1 MTKSRQRPHRNPKA
15 TFLLALFLLLN
26 ALYLMNC
33 GPLDVTKSKLEGKWR
48 GFIDAKDN
56 GRITVD
62 LTVKPS
68 GASGGMECTLHY
80 GNPRTCELV
89 AESTGSKDNLYYFR
103 FKTASG
109 GFCDAL
115 YNGEMSLQ
123 VNKATLT
130 LRVWHKEK
138 DIDESVELEKQN

>member
-1 MTKSRQRPHRNPKA
+1 MTKSRQRFHGNLKA
-15 TFLLALFLLLN
+15 TLILALFLLLN
-26 ALYLMNC
+26 VLYLMNC
-33 GPLDVTKSKLEGKWR
+33 GPLDVNKSKLEGKWW
-48 GFIDAKDN
+48 GVIVTKDN

-68 GASGGMECTLHY
+68 EASGRMECILHY
-80 GNPRTCELV
+80 DNPRICELV

-103 FKTASG
+103 FNKASG

-115 YNGEMSLQ
+115 FNGEMSLQ
-123 VNKATLT
+123 VNKGTLT
-130 LRVWHKEK
+130 LRVWGK

>member
-1 MTKSRQRPHRNPKA
+1 MTKSRQRLHGNLK
-15 TFLLALFLLLN
+15 TTLILALFLLLN
-26 ALYLMNC
+26 VLYLMNC
-33 GPLDVTKSKLEGKWR
+33 GPLDVSKSKLEGKWQ
-48 GFIDAKDN
+48 GSIDTKDT
-56 GRITVD
+56 GRIAVG

-68 GASGGMECTLHY
+68 EGSGEMECILHY

-103 FKTASG
+103 FKKANG

-115 YNGEMSLQ
+115 FNGEMSLQ
-123 VNKATLT
+123 VNKGTLT
-130 LRVWHKEK
+130 LRVWHK